1 MIRKERMS
9 MSGVLDFI
17 LTNLP
22 LVLCLMSGVA
32 LLVLEVFIPGFGLPG
47 VSGLILLTIGI
58 VITWSAYGAVAGLA
72 VMLIALALAGI
83 SISLSVKSATNGKL
97 SRSELILNDV
107 TASVDHEDAETLMGR
122 TGETLTVLNPV
133 GFADFDGV
141 RLNVVTEGTYLE
153 KGTRVKVT
161 HVEGNKIIVRK
172 VEG

>member
-1 MIRKERMS
+1 MS
-9 MSGVLDFI
+9 VNGVLDFI

-22 LVLCLMSGVA
+22 LILCLLSGVA
-32 LLVLEVFIPGFGLPG
+32 LLVLEVFVPGFGLPG

-58 VITWSAYGAVAGLA
+58 VMTWSTYGAVAGLA

-83 SISLSVKSATNGKL
+83 SISLSVKSAANGKL
-97 SRSELILNDV
+97 SRSELILNEV
-107 TASVDHEDAETLMGR
+107 TASMDHEDTETLVGR
-122 TGETLTVLNPV
+122 EGETLTVLNPV

-161 HVEGNKIIVRK
+161 QVEGNKIIVRK
-172 VEG
+172 MEG